1 MKRINVLSG
10 GVWEHRI
17 GYSRAVQVG
26 PMIFVSGCTAAD
38 ATGSVAGD
46 AYTQSKAALE
56 TIRLALFSLGAGFE
70 DVVRT
75 RMYLRDME
83 DWEAVGRA
91 HAEVFANVRPAATM
105 LEVSRFIHPAMLV
118 EIEVDAVLTDAQV
131 I

>member
-10 GVWEHRI
+10 GVWEDKI

-26 PMIFVSGCTAAD
+26 QMIFVAGCTAAD
-38 ATGSVAGD
+38 ASGNVTGD
-46 AYTQSKAALE
+46 AYTQAKAALE
-56 TIRLALFSLGAGFE
+56 TIRLALSSLGAAFE

-75 RMYLRDME
+75 RMYLRDIG

-91 HAEVFANVRPAATM
+91 HAEVFERVRPAATM
-105 LEVSRFIHPAMLV
+105 LEVSKFIHPAMLV
-118 EIEVDAVLTDAQV
+118 EIEVDAVLTDARA